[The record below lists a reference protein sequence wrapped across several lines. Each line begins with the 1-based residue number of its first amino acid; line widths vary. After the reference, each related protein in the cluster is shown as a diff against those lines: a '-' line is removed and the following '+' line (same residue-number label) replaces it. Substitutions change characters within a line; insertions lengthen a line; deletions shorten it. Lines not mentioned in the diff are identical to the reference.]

1 MVRTA
6 CRLLIGCA
14 TALLASGC
22 THQVAGL
29 AVLPYSETPGPAAT
43 LAVNADQLMLEL
55 PRIRAITGAGED
67 LNVIPSMDGTV
78 PTDIDVLADEAP
90 APCRFIFAETM
101 TFGPQIAD
109 FHKTTYQSPPDA
121 ALISQA
127 AAVYRDPPTARR
139 AFEHLVD
146 QANACAQTAAGP
158 LYVGYVASG
167 ADSLQTRPGNTCG
180 RNYQLKSGV
189 LAEVTF
195 CGFPE
200 SISDIVMTNI
210 LQGVPG

>member
-43 LAVNADQLMLEL
+43 LAVNADQLTLEL
-55 PRIRAITGAGED
+55 PRIRAITEAGED

-127 AAVYRDPPTARR
+127 AAVYRDPRSEERR
-139 AFEHLVD
+139 
-146 QANACAQTAAGP
+146 
-158 LYVGYVASG
+158 VGKE
-167 ADSLQTRPGNTCG
+167 C
-180 RNYQLKSGV
+180 
-189 LAEVTF
+189 
-195 CGFPE
+195 
-200 SISDIVMTNI
+200 
-210 LQGVPG
+210 